1 MSAFFGIVIPL
12 LWIFPLLAAFV
23 VQFVLRDTRH
33 QRAAA
38 IATAWLVFLTTLAVF
53 AVNGLG
59 ATFARNDLESG
70 PLFMSLHFHMAVGG
84 LNAVLLPM
92 TAAVALASLLS
103 TPRSDLRG
111 DTAARILVVEGTLL
125 ASFMALDAAL
135 LVVFWV
141 ASMLPLW
148 QDTRRSGSRPL
159 HVVMTLSVAAT
170 AIALF
175 TAVILLARHTAA
187 AGLDSPLDLIA
198 IARMNVVDAPVVGWL
213 FLFAA
218 LLRMGIFP
226 MHLWLTAAAWR
237 APGYSAMP
245 ALFTSLGS
253 FGLARVVMPLF
264 PQLSQQVS
272 DPLIVLGAFTALY
285 GALLAISQSDLR
297 RVIGYFWVSQ
307 MGLVLTGLATLN
319 APGVAGGLLQAM
331 SSVVEVSGLMLIA
344 LEVEARA
351 GTTDMRLLGGL
362 VRRAPRMATGFLLL
376 SAAAVGFP
384 GTISFVAEDLAIQGL
399 LVEHS
404 VAAWVLLV
412 VTAMNGIT
420 LFKAFKQTFLG
431 PGSQH
436 AKDLRGF
443 ADLRGWEYR
452 ASVAMMATLLVGGFM
467 PQPLLAIRA
476 GVVDALQHIHRTPGG
491 QQTAFVAPTEPAS
504 PRDSHAPVAP
514 AAPGHAPSASP
525 PEP

>member
-1 MSAFFGIVIPL
+1 MNVFAVMIPV
-12 LWIFPLLAAFV
+12 LWIFPLLTAGVLQFVVRNTRRQRAVAIAASSLVFVLALVMFLANGWGDAFV
-23 VQFVLRDTRH
+23 RD
-33 QRAAA
+33 
-38 IATAWLVFLTTLAVF
+38 
-53 AVNGLG
+53 
-59 ATFARNDLESG
+59 DLES
-70 PLFMSLHFHMAVGG
+70 PLFSSWRFHMGVDG

-92 TAAVALASLLS
+92 TAAIALATLLS

-135 LVVFWV
+135 MSVFWV

-159 HVVMTLSVAAT
+159 HVVMTLSVVAT
-170 AIALF
+170 AVALLV
-175 TAVILLARHTAA
+175 AVLGMASHGAA
-187 AGLDSPLDLIA
+187 MGMTSPLDLIA
-198 IARMNVVDAPVVGWL
+198 AARSGGENPWWIGGL

-226 MHLWLTAAAWR
+226 LHLWLTAAAWR

-264 PQLSQQVS
+264 PQLCLQVS
-272 DPLIVLGAFTALY
+272 TPLVILGTGTALY
-285 GALLAISQSDLR
+285 GALLAVGQFDLR

-307 MGLVLTGLATLN
+307 MGLVLTGLAALN
-319 APGVAGGLLQAM
+319 ATGVAGGLLQAM
-331 SSVVEVSGLMLIA
+331 SSVVEVCGLMLIA

-399 LVEHS
+399 LSGHEI
-404 VAAWVLLV
+404 AATVLLI
-412 VTAMNGIT
+412 VTAINGIT

-436 AKDLRGF
+436 AVALRSF
-443 ADLRGWEYR
+443 EDLRGWEYR
-452 ASVAMMATLLVGGFM
+452 ASVAMMGTLLVGGFM
-467 PQPLLAIRA
+467 PQPLIAVRA
-476 GVVDALQHIHRTPGG
+476 GVVDALKRIEVGELEHPH
-491 QQTAFVAPTEPAS
+491 
-504 PRDSHAPVAP
+504 
-514 AAPGHAPSASP
+514 
-525 PEP
+525 

>member
-1 MSAFFGIVIPL
+1 MSTFFSIVIPL
-12 LWIFPLLAAFV
+12 LWALPLLAAFV
-23 VQFVLRDTRH
+23 VQFLIRETRR
-33 QRAAA
+33 QRQVAIVVAGAVFA
-38 IATAWLVFLTTLAVF
+38 IAFAMF
-53 AVNGLG
+53 AVNGWLED
-59 ATFARNDLESG
+59 FARDDLESG
-70 PLFMSLHFHMAVGG
+70 PVFMSLHFHMAVDG
-84 LNAVLLPM
+84 LNAMLLPM
-92 TAAVALASLLS
+92 TAAVALATLIS

-111 DTAARILVVEGTLL
+111 NTAARILAIEATLL

-135 LVVFWV
+135 LSLFWV
-141 ASMLPLW
+141 ASMVPLW
-148 QDTRRSGSRPL
+148 QDSRRSRSRPL
-159 HVVMTLSVAAT
+159 HVVMTLSLLAT
-170 AIALF
+170 AGA
-175 TAVILLARHTAA
+175 LLAALILMAKQGAA
-187 AGLDSPLDLIA
+187 AGLAAPLDLLALARSNVA
-198 IARMNVVDAPVVGWL
+198 ITPAVGWL

-264 PQLSQQVS
+264 PELCEDVS
-272 DPLIVLGAFTALY
+272 GLLVAIGAITALY
-285 GALLAISQSDLR
+285 GALLAIGQYDLR

-331 SSVVEVSGLMLIA
+331 STVIEVSGLMLIA

-362 VRRAPRMATGFLLL
+362 VRRAPRMATGFFLL

-399 LVEHS
+399 LREHEL
-404 VAAWVLLV
+404 AAAILLV
-412 VTAMNGIT
+412 VTALNGIT
-420 LFKAFKQTFLG
+420 LFKAFKQAFLG

-436 AKDLRGF
+436 AKDLRSF
-443 ADLRGWEYR
+443 EDLRGWEYR
-452 ASVAMMATLLVGGFM
+452 ASVAMMATLLVGGFL
-467 PQPLLAIRA
+467 PQPLLGVRA
-476 GVVDALQHIHRTPGG
+476 GVVDALKRMEHTHEGTHG
-491 QQTAFVAPTEPAS
+491 V
-504 PRDSHAPVAP
+504 PVDEHDVDHDDDADDRP
-514 AAPGHAPSASP
+514 D
-525 PEP
+525 

>member
-1 MSAFFGIVIPL
+1 MKFVSVMIPVLWL
-12 LWIFPLLAAFV
+12 LPLLAAVV
-23 VQFVLRDTRH
+23 VQFVLRGGRR
-33 QRAAA
+33 QRSFAIGAAA
-38 IATAWLVFLTTLAVF
+38 VVF
-53 AVNGLG
+53 ALALVTFLASAWG
-59 ATFARNDLESG
+59 AAFAREDLIS
-70 PLFMSLHFHMAVGG
+70 PLFMAWRFHMGVDG

-92 TAAVALASLLS
+92 TSAVALAALLS

-135 LVVFWV
+135 MSVFWV

-159 HVVMTLSVAAT
+159 HVVMTLSVVAT
-170 AIALF
+170 AVA
-175 TAVILLARHTAA
+175 LLAAVLGMAKHGAA
-187 AGLDSPLDLIA
+187 AGLSSPLDLVA
-198 IARMNVVDAPVVGWL
+198 AARAGVQNAAWIGWL

-226 MHLWLTAAAWR
+226 VHLWLTAAAWR

-264 PQLSQQVS
+264 PGLCAQVS
-272 DPLIVLGAFTALY
+272 APLVLLGAGTALY
-285 GALLAISQSDLR
+285 GALLAVGQSDLR

-307 MGLVLTGLATLN
+307 MGLVLTGLAALN
-319 APGVAGGLLQAM
+319 NPGVAGGLLQAM

-399 LVEHS
+399 LAEHEL
-404 VAAWVLLV
+404 AAGILLI
-412 VTAMNGIT
+412 VTAINGIT

-436 AKDLRGF
+436 AKALRSF
-443 ADLRGWEYR
+443 EDLRGWEYR

-467 PQPLLAIRA
+467 PQPLLAVRA
-476 GVVDALQHIHRTPGG
+476 GVVDTLKRITGG
-491 QQTAFVAPTEPAS
+491 AVETQ
-504 PRDSHAPVAP
+504 
-514 AAPGHAPSASP
+514 
-525 PEP
+525 

>member
-1 MSAFFGIVIPL
+1 MRDFFHLLIPL
-12 LWIFPLLAAFV
+12 LWITPLVAAFV
-23 VQFVLRDTRH
+23 VQFLIKDTRL
-33 QRAAA
+33 QRAVA
-38 IATAWLVFLTTLAVF
+38 IATAWPVFLAALALFLANGWSGVF
-53 AVNGLG
+53 V
-59 ATFARNDLESG
+59 RDDLESG
-70 PLFMSLHFHMAVGG
+70 SMFMAVHFHMAVDG

-111 DTAARILVVEGTLL
+111 NTAARILAVEGTLL

-135 LVVFWV
+135 LALFWV

-159 HVVMTLSVAAT
+159 HVVMSLSVVAT
-170 AIALF
+170 AAALLA
-175 TAVILLARHTAA
+175 AVVLLARDGAA
-187 AGLDSPLDLIA
+187 AGLAAPLDLIES
-198 IARMNVVDAPVVGWL
+198 ARQGVAHAPYIGWL
-213 FLFAA
+213 VLFAA

-226 MHLWLTAAAWR
+226 VHLWLTAAAWR

-253 FGLARVVMPLF
+253 FGLARVFMPLF
-264 PQLSQQVS
+264 PDMCQQLAM
-272 DPLIVLGAFTALY
+272 PLVFIGAGTALY
-285 GALLAISQSDLR
+285 GALLAISQHDLR

-307 MGLVLTGLATLN
+307 MGLVLTGLATFN
-319 APGVAGGLLQAM
+319 APGVSGGLLQAM
-331 SSVVEVSGLMLIA
+331 SSVVEVSGLMLLA

-399 LVEHS
+399 LVDHPL
-404 VAAWVLLV
+404 AAGMVLV

-436 AKDLRGF
+436 AKDLRAF
-443 ADLRGWEYR
+443 EDLRGWEYR
-452 ASVAMMATLLVGGFM
+452 ASVAMMATLLLGGFM
-467 PQPLLAIRA
+467 PQPLLAVRS
-476 GVVDALQHIHRTPGG
+476 GVVDALQRINTHGTSLHTMP
-491 QQTAFVAPTEPAS
+491 
-504 PRDSHAPVAP
+504 
-514 AAPGHAPSASP
+514 
-525 PEP
+525 

>member
-1 MSAFFGIVIPL
+1 MSFFAVMIPVLWL
-12 LWIFPLLAAFV
+12 LPLLAAVV
-23 VQFVLRDTRH
+23 VQFVLRGGRR
-33 QRAAA
+33 QRSFAIGAAA
-38 IATAWLVFLTTLAVF
+38 VVF
-53 AVNGLG
+53 ALALVTFLASAWG
-59 ATFARNDLESG
+59 AAFVREDLIS
-70 PLFMSLHFHMAVGG
+70 PLFMAWRFHMGVDG

-92 TAAVALASLLS
+92 TAAVALAALLS

-135 LVVFWV
+135 MSVFWV

-159 HVVMTLSVAAT
+159 HVVMTLSVVAT
-170 AIALF
+170 AA
-175 TAVILLARHTAA
+175 ALLAAVLGMASYGAA
-187 AGLDSPLDLIA
+187 AGLSSPLDLVA
-198 IARMNVVDAPVVGWL
+198 AARAGVHNAAWIGWL

-226 MHLWLTAAAWR
+226 VHLWLTAAAWR

-264 PQLSQQVS
+264 PGLCAQVS
-272 DPLIVLGAFTALY
+272 TPLVLLGTGTALY
-285 GALLAISQSDLR
+285 GALLAIGQSDLR

-307 MGLVLTGLATLN
+307 MGLVLTGLAALN
-319 APGVAGGLLQAM
+319 TPGVAGGLLQAM

-399 LVEHS
+399 LAEHEL
-404 VAAWVLLV
+404 AAGVLLI
-412 VTAMNGIT
+412 VTAINGIT

-436 AKDLRGF
+436 AKTLRSF
-443 ADLRGWEYR
+443 EDLRGWEYR

-467 PQPLLAIRA
+467 PQPLLAVRA
-476 GVVDALQHIHRTPGG
+476 GVVDALKSI
-491 QQTAFVAPTEPAS
+491 TAGET
-504 PRDSHAPVAP
+504 R
-514 AAPGHAPSASP
+514 
-525 PEP
+525 